1 MKKIKLNLKWLHPI
15 NVVIVSVMIAI
26 SLLVIVSFC
35 NKDENDYHPPVIREL
50 PFQFNNVID
59 CIYNGHNIVIEY
71 SDGVTDYSKYNT
83 ISDSLFTN
91 YICINIADSLAYLFI
106 EDYKKWAYDTNRLYA
121 CMLNHAWYIEEIV
134 NKNKNKVTF
143 TLKERI
149 NNDKKTSNL
158 YQKSDTY

>member
-1 MKKIKLNLKWLHPI
+1 MKKIKLNLAWLHTI
-15 NVVIVSVMIAI
+15 NVIIASVMIAI
-26 SLLVIVSFC
+26 SLLVIIPFC
-35 NKDENDYHPPVIREL
+35 DKDEDDSHPPVIREL
-50 PFQFNNVID
+50 EFQFNNVIN
-59 CIYNGHNIVIEY
+59 CSYNGYNIVIEY
-71 SDGVTDYSKYNT
+71 SDGVTDYSKYNI

-106 EDYKKWAYDTNRLYA
+106 DDYKKWAYDTNRLYA
-121 CMLNHAWYIEEIV
+121 CMLNHAWYIEEKIT
-134 NKNKNKVTF
+134 NKKITF